1 MFHTLNIQLGKKYD
15 FFQLFFF
22 FQKDLNFNSKVKI
35 FFQRS
40 ENWKKILHIGRV
52 GVGLSLSEPTNLKH

>member
-1 MFHTLNIQLGKKYD
+1 MTFLNC
-15 FFQLFFF
+15 FFF

-40 ENWKKILHIGRV
+40 ENGEKILHIGRV

>member
-1 MFHTLNIQLGKKYD
+1 MTFLNC
-15 FFQLFFF
+15 FF

-40 ENWKKILHIGRV
+40 ENGKKILHTGRV
-52 GVGLSLSEPTNLKH
+52 GVGLSLSEPTKLKH